1 MTRAVA
7 NVPCNGCTACCQHDL
22 VFLHPE
28 QGDIVESFITFEVT
42 NPLTGEHGHALQH
55 KAKADGGGCVYVG
68 PAGCTIHDRVPA
80 VCKAFDCRQ
89 LYLDLMSIPRPR
101 RRKLLKQMRSHGL
114 AGNPVLM
121 AGKARLETLP

>member
-1 MTRAVA
+1 MTRQVA
-7 NVPCNGCTACCQHDL
+7 SVPCNGCTACCQHDL

-28 QGDIVESFITFEVT
+28 QGDIVESYITFEAT

-55 KAKADGGGCVYVG
+55 KPEGGCVYVG
-68 PAGCTIHDRVPA
+68 EAGCTIHGRAPAICRV
-80 VCKAFDCRQ
+80 FDCRQ
-89 LYLDLMSIPRPR
+89 LYKDLMSIPRPR

-121 AGKARLETLP
+121 AGKTRLETLP

>member
-1 MTRAVA
+1 MTRQVA
-7 NVPCNGCTACCQHDL
+7 NVPCHGCTACCQHDL

-28 QGDIVESFITFEVT
+28 QGDIVESYITFEAT

-55 KAKADGGGCVYVG
+55 KPEGGCVYVTE
-68 PAGCTIHDRVPA
+68 AGCSIHGRAPA
-80 VCKAFDCRQ
+80 VCQVFDCRQ
-89 LYLDLMSIPRPR
+89 LYKDLMSIPRPR

-121 AGKARLETLP
+121 AGKTRLETLP